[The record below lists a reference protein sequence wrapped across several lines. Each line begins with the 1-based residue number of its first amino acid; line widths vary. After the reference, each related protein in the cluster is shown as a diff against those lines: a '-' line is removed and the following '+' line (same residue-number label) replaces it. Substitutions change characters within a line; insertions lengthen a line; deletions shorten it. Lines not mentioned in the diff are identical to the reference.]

1 MLPFYKYNK
10 PKFHQSFIDT
20 LGGFLGR
27 AYAGQSQAGTGLVTG
42 SNPTGTT
49 AQAVRDLNT
58 SVGNPNPPDAPI
70 TTFASTDTQQQKTE
84 ANKNADAA
92 IKNKKIYKFPLDI
105 ESAGGAFPYML
116 FKVFETKTGATSP
129 DQTGRAING
138 LGSTTNVIS
147 GEILGNIFTLGTAV
161 TDSLVEATG
170 ASTNSLRDRLASFS
184 LERNIG
190 TLAATIALLAP
201 DGINTSYTQ
210 DYSAV
215 SMTADLGGLLAVAQ
229 FNAARKEGGSA
240 QVDPFIYE
248 AAGKLA
254 TKLPGVSDD
263 ASKLIQ
269 FGLNGTTVN
278 PQLELLYNSPALR
291 SFVFEFR
298 MVPRSADEST
308 AIRDIVRVFK
318 YFSAPTIPDNST
330 GRYFIP
336 PSQFEIEFYKQSHIT
351 NDFLFKTKKCVL
363 KNVSVDYMPG
373 GAYST
378 HADGS
383 PMEVKLSL
391 EFQETVI
398 LTSADVWSGY

>member
-1 MLPFYKYNK
+1 
-10 PKFHQSFIDT
+10 
-20 LGGFLGR
+20 
-27 AYAGQSQAGTGLVTG
+27 
-42 SNPTGTT
+42 
-49 AQAVRDLNT
+49 
-58 SVGNPNPPDAPI
+58 
-70 TTFASTDTQQQKTE
+70 
-84 ANKNADAA
+84 
-92 IKNKKIYKFPLDI
+92 
-105 ESAGGAFPYML
+105 
-116 FKVFETKTGATSP
+116 
-129 DQTGRAING
+129 
-138 LGSTTNVIS
+138 
-147 GEILGNIFTLGTAV
+147 
-161 TDSLVEATG
+161 
-170 ASTNSLRDRLASFS
+170 
-184 LERNIG
+184 
-190 TLAATIALLAP
+190 
-201 DGINTSYTQ
+201 
-210 DYSAV
+210 
-215 SMTADLGGLLAVAQ
+215 MTADLGGLLAVAQ
-229 FNAARKEGGSA
+229 FNAAQKAGGSS

-248 AAGKLA
+248 AAGNLA

-298 MVPRSADEST
+298 MVPRSADESA
-308 AIRDIVRVFK
+308 AIRDVVRVFK

-336 PSQFEIEFYKQSHIT
+336 PSQFEIEFYNQSQLT

-373 GAYST
+373 GVYST

-391 EFQETVI
+391 EFQETII

>member
-1 MLPFYKYNK
+1 MGNGFSFSDNLAAAYLSPGNALLPSKGNQIPTVQTLLNK
-10 PKFHQSFIDT
+10 SPDKP
-20 LGGFLGR
+20 
-27 AYAGQSQAGTGLVTG
+27 VTTT
-42 SNPTGTT
+42 PT
-49 AQAVRDLNT
+49 V
-58 SVGNPNPPDAPI
+58 
-70 TTFASTDTQQQKTE
+70 TDQQKAE
-84 ANKNADAA
+84 VNKNADAA

-105 ESAGGAFPYML
+105 ETAGGAFPYML
-116 FKVFETKTGATSP
+116 FKIYETKTGVGKGQDPLSQQIGAAASDLNT
-129 DQTGRAING
+129 T
-138 LGSTTNVIS
+138 LGGVPGAVLTA
-147 GEILGNIFTLGTAV
+147 GETLGVAVVNIFGADYTTSAIKNSLNNFTLQRNVESLGT
-161 TDSLVEATG
+161 
-170 ASTNSLRDRLASFS
+170 
-184 LERNIG
+184 
-190 TLAATIALLAP
+190 TIALLAP
-201 DGINTSYTQ
+201 DGISTSYTQ

-229 FNAARKEGGSA
+229 FNAAQKAGGSS

-298 MVPRSADEST
+298 MVPRSADESA
-308 AIRDIVRVFK
+308 AIRDVVRVFK

-336 PSQFEIEFYKQSHIT
+336 PSQFEIEFYNQSQLT

-373 GAYST
+373 GVYST

-391 EFQETVI
+391 EFQETII